1 MNIQSLDPFQ
11 CTCKVKF
18 FLNRVSAC
26 VPNVAGHPCTG
37 ASSDST
43 CSPTGLAIRRMCAL
57 YLCLFIANRK
67 KRLQRSTLSRL
78 YMVKEK
84 TRPESPDEMRHGYIL
99 NIVGRSKRGGLV
111 DIMDKNNPS
120 LVMIRCFLSQAFSS
134 SSHSLSA
141 SNL

>member
-18 FLNRVSAC
+18 FLNTAFAC
-26 VPNVAGHPCTG
+26 VVNVVRHPRTR

-43 CSPTGLAIRRMCAL
+43 CSPAGLAIRRMCAL
-57 YLCLFIANRK
+57 YLYLCIANRK

-78 YMVKEK
+78 YMVKEN
-84 TRPESPDEMRHGYIL
+84 TRPESPNEMRHGYIL
-99 NIVGRSKRGGLV
+99 NIVGRSKHGGLV
-111 DIMDKNNPS
+111 DIMEKNNPS
-120 LVMIRCFLSQAFSS
+120 LVMIRCFLSQSFSS
-134 SSHSLSA
+134 SSRSFSA